1 MVTSIEYNNKIG
13 EKKKKII
20 LSGMP
25 ASPGTAKGKVKI
37 VLSPKETN
45 KMKEG
50 EILVTVMT
58 NPLYV
63 TAIQKAKA
71 IITDV
76 GGMICHA
83 AIVARELGIPCV
95 VGTKNATKK
104 LKDGMEVIVDGSEG
118 KVYLS

>member
-1 MVTSIEYNNKIG
+1 MSKQ
-13 EKKKKII
+13 KII
-20 LSGMP
+20 LKGMP
-25 ASPGTAKGKVKI
+25 ASPGVAKGKVKI
-37 VLSPKETN
+37 ILSPSDNSKIR
-45 KMKEG
+45 EG

-76 GGMICHA
+76 GGMLCHA

-95 VGTKNATKK
+95 VGTEKATKI
-104 LKDGMEVIVDGSEG
+104 LKDGMEVVVNGSEG
-118 KVYLS
+118 KIHLSN